1 MCVSGRFSSLEE
13 RECAGNLIMSF
24 AAAVHA
30 KAIQLDKTSLEITAA
45 AGAGHP
51 TSAMSLGHIVTVLM
65 YHTMRWVPAH
75 PQYASSD

>member
-1 MCVSGRFSSLEE
+1 MS
-13 RECAGNLIMSF
+13 AGKSTMSF

-30 KAIQLDKTSLEITAA
+30 KAIQLDRTSLEITAE

-65 YHTMRWVPAH
+65 YHSMRT
-75 PQYASSD
+75 